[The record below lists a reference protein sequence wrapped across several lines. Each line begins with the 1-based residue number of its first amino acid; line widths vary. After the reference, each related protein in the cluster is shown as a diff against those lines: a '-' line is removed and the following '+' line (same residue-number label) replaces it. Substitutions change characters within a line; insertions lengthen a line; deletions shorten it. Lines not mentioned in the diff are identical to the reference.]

1 MSEISAA
8 DNILIEIEPNRW
20 QLFSN
25 METGKALILDAV
37 GGAPLSFEP
46 TFAKARRLPVDGRLP
61 LNAVQ
66 RVVLGWSH
74 KDESWHLGL
83 VLEGTLAEQRGS
95 RWCELARW
103 PDPDQNV
110 FIDLATE
117 AGQALGE
124 LIDRSFHL
132 IPPRPQPLPVA
143 PPPPP
148 PLPDLPLHM
157 GIWTL
162 TWAQDSIHLA
172 PDARPLVFKR
182 ASSWAFSR
190 VTRIIWY
197 SLWVIVYIV
206 LSVATL
212 TRTLALPNS
221 GTMLPTPQ
229 MLPILGLGAALVL
242 IGMILYMLYE
252 LITRPDHVVID
263 PQTHR
268 VTALRGQGE
277 RWQVAGDQ
285 AQSVYVTQVVAK
297 KGNKPV
303 VQHGEL
309 NLLLGAEQFQCLLA
323 QENAEDTER
332 PWKANVPLDQEIM
345 VALNGDVINTN
356 LQAAGLYIARALGNV
371 TCWYDQRVK

>member
-124 LIDRSFHL
+124 LIDRSFHFYKNQERFHEH
-132 IPPRPQPLPVA
+132 IPE
-143 PPPPP
+143 
-148 PLPDLPLHM
+148 HYE
-157 GIWTL
+157 
-162 TWAQDSIHLA
+162 
-172 PDARPLVFKR
+172 
-182 ASSWAFSR
+182 AF
-190 VTRIIWY
+190 
-197 SLWVIVYIV
+197 
-206 LSVATL
+206 
-212 TRTLALPNS
+212 
-221 GTMLPTPQ
+221 
-229 MLPILGLGAALVL
+229 
-242 IGMILYMLYE
+242 
-252 LITRPDHVVID
+252 
-263 PQTHR
+263 
-268 VTALRGQGE
+268 
-277 RWQVAGDQ
+277 
-285 AQSVYVTQVVAK
+285 
-297 KGNKPV
+297 
-303 VQHGEL
+303 
-309 NLLLGAEQFQCLLA
+309 
-323 QENAEDTER
+323 
-332 PWKANVPLDQEIM
+332 
-345 VALNGDVINTN
+345 
-356 LQAAGLYIARALGNV
+356 
-371 TCWYDQRVK
+371 